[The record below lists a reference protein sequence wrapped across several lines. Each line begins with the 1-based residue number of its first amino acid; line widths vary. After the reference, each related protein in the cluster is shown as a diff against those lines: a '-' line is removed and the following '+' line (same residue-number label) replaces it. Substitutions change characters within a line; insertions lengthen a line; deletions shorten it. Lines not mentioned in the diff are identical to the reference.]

1 MTQTANNYATV
12 LLELGVTREAVD
24 ETKEILSLTQ
34 DLPKSLK
41 SPVVFLLLIL
51 HVLLYRTHP
60 HSQHHGRCI

>member
-41 SPVVFLLLIL
+41 SPVVSNGIAPTKEEPHPELPL
-51 HVLLYRTHP
+51 H
-60 HSQHHGRCI
+60 

>member
-34 DLPKSLK
+34 DLPKLSLIHI
-41 SPVVFLLLIL
+41 SEPTR
-51 HVLLYRTHP
+51 H
-60 HSQHHGRCI
+60 